1 MLLSTL
7 PMYAQVPHNRSSLA
21 DAENWLA
28 FGAGALLLLVGAS
41 RRSAV
46 GACLAVSSAPLL
58 FRGITGRW
66 PDVLNGHLQPDST
79 KTALGGE
86 HGVHVGESVRLEVPI
101 ADVYCFWRR
110 LDNLPRFMTHLNRVT
125 ENADGTSHWVA
136 AGPAGLA
143 VEWDAEVINEIEN
156 EMLAWRSLP
165 GSDIVTAGSVKFDA
179 ARGGRGTQVSVH
191 LQYAP
196 PAGKAGAFIASL
208 FGREPSQTV
217 REDLRH
223 FKQMLEAGEIPRTT
237 ATA

>member
-1 MLLSTL
+1 MDTATL
-7 PMYAQVPHNRSSLA
+7 DDRSPSLA

-28 FGAGALLLLVGAS
+28 LGTGALLLLVGAS
-41 RRSAV
+41 RRSAI

-58 FRGITGRW
+58 YRGITGRW
-66 PDVLNGHLQPDST
+66 PGVLNGLVQSDST

-86 HGVHVGESVRLEVPI
+86 RGVHVRESVRLEVPV
-101 ADVYCFWRR
+101 ADVYRFWRR

-125 ENADGTSHWVA
+125 ETPGGTSHWVA

-156 EMLAWRSLP
+156 KVLAWRSLP
-165 GSDIVTAGSVKFDA
+165 GSDVVTAGSVHFDA

-196 PAGKAGAFIASL
+196 PAGKAGALVASL
-208 FGREPSQTV
+208 FGRAPSQTV

-223 FKQMLEAGEIPRTT
+223 FKQLLEAGEIPRAT